1 MTKRPKRFSDP
12 KFATQRNENR
22 AERASGNKTLFLS
35 SLFRREM
42 KKLRKS
48 FLSLSTSADEP
59 AVLVFKF
66 HLARFPHSR
75 FQMAA
80 LLPKSLIS
88 RLSALTGLGS
98 APVQE
103 NRAGEGQ
110 KEAPEVKDSSASST
124 DDNDAAAAAA
134 AASSPSQQPPPPP
147 PLSSLDDSALTLA
160 LDNLPPRDLAA
171 LSLASQRFSG
181 VAAAGDAW
189 RLRFAPRLPTE
200 VVERL
205 DGAAEEESLF
215 RRGKGEEEE
224 EGGKTAAA
232 SPPSPL
238 PSFGWP
244 STYAALALSNLLR
257 SPLEWQ
263 GVAMGMRAAA
273 MTTAASEASA
283 SSPAWARGHVPR
295 RARVGGREGGARRQR
310 GGPGC
315 RCFGGKEVARGA
327 DAEERAGGLSR
338 GFSLFFFLFFDLPRR
353 RRRSLF
359 VALSLVAASFAAAS
373 FSAPALRR
381 GLFLVVRDSSG
392 GRPGVRAAQGDLL
405 GLLLL
410 GSRRRRR
417 RRRRRKRRKRR
428 RRTATTAAT
437 AVTMTT
443 TTTTTTRAAKE
454 KQLPEKKS
462 TSSSSIRNLCW
473 TRRDAEAY
481 LDSSPHLVL
490 SFFAVSRKDCESCL
504 SASLLALADLKETG
518 PLPPYHGRANYD
530 WKGRTQALASSD
542 LPERAGTVGRS
553 RRKQQGGEMGAADT
567 PTFGAAKRNEE
578 GSGGPQEQGLS
589 VLERALRRQAR
600 RARAGVRGH
609 GRRAG
614 GRGKGRGGDGAR
626 GRGRCD
632 GEGVAVCRLERK
644 TVVFVFCL
652 FFFFLRCF
660 QIEKGKRNCYIR
672 TKRKK
677 RALARCCCRA
687 AAASALLYKKK
698 MGKEEVCFLYQK
710 K

>member
-1 MTKRPKRFSDP
+1 
-12 KFATQRNENR
+12 
-22 AERASGNKTLFLS
+22 
-35 SLFRREM
+35 
-42 KKLRKS
+42 
-48 FLSLSTSADEP
+48 
-59 AVLVFKF
+59 
-66 HLARFPHSR
+66 
-75 FQMAA
+75 MAA

-205 DGAAEEESLF
+205 DGAAEEESLLF
-215 RRGKGEEEE
+215 RGKGEEEE

-257 SPLEWQ
+257 SPLEWE

-273 MTTAASEASA
+273 TTTAASEASA
-283 SSPAWARGHVPR
+283 SSPAWRVTCHGGHGWEVE
-295 RARVGGREGGARRQR
+295 REGPAGSE
-310 GGPGC
+310 
-315 RCFGGKEVARGA
+315 EVPVAVASEEKRWPAALMPRSALAASRGA
-327 DAEERAGGLSR
+327 SLSSSSSSSTSAAAAAALSSWLSR
-338 GFSLFFFLFFDLPRR
+338 SLLLPSPPPPSQRP
-353 RRRSLF
+353 
-359 VALSLVAASFAAAS
+359 LSVAASFSWCEIVQEVDLVFELLRATSWVSSLGAGGAGGGGGGGEEKEAKTKNGDDSDDGGDDDDDDDDESGKGKAA
-373 FSAPALRR
+373 PR
-381 GLFLVVRDSSG
+381 
-392 GRPGVRAAQGDLL
+392 
-405 GLLLL
+405 
-410 GSRRRRR
+410 
-417 RRRRRKRRKRR
+417 
-428 RRTATTAAT
+428 
-437 AVTMTT
+437 
-443 TTTTTTRAAKE
+443 
-454 KQLPEKKS
+454 KKS

-542 LPERAGTVGRS
+542 LPERAAPWEGQDGSSKAGKWERLTLQPLELPKGTR
-553 RRKQQGGEMGAADT
+553 
-567 PTFGAAKRNEE
+567 
-578 GSGGPQEQGLS
+578 
-589 VLERALRRQAR
+589 RALVVLRSKDSRFWSGHYGAKL
-600 RARAGVRGH
+600 AAPVLAFAATGAELEDAEKAAEETERG
-609 GRRAG
+609 A
-614 GRGKGRGGDGAR
+614 
-626 GRGRCD
+626 
-632 GEGVAVCRLERK
+632 E
-644 TVVFVFCL
+644 
-652 FFFFLRCF
+652 
-660 QIEKGKRNCYIR
+660 
-672 TKRKK
+672 
-677 RALARCCCRA
+677 A
-687 AAASALLYKKK
+687 AATGRELL
-698 MGKEEVCFLYQK
+698 FAA
-710 K
+710 